1 MTTTLNNIIQILLA
15 LLLIFTPVAFGSVE
29 LWAFS
34 LMELGILAILLLGTV
49 QFLVRKNQGSPELYL
64 LRGQQSTTLMV
75 FLGLFLLFV
84 LLQILTL
91 PSGLL
96 KILSPKTY
104 AFRIELSPLSF
115 QPSALSSSST
125 QLPNDAITEGFP
137 LSFVPFATQVEFF
150 KWFTLIAFF
159 LFLLK
164 WKPLDRIK
172 GSFILIVMFVGIVES
187 LYGMV
192 EFFSAHRHILHLEAS
207 SIVSAVTGTFVNS
220 NYFAGYLLM
229 VIPLGVGYIFYREFS
244 HGGSARTWRRRLSSI
259 DGKTYFLVFGVIVM
273 TLGLL
278 FTASRM
284 GIISLLLS
292 FSLVALL
299 FRNPQRGQRF
309 SKTPVLILGLAL
321 LWAAWIGLDA
331 VISRFFD
338 VSENFEMRWEMWA
351 NTFQIIKDFPL
362 FGSGLG
368 TFTYVF
374 PPYRSIH
381 LEGIASH
388 AENDF
393 LQLVS
398 EVGVVGAGVLLVPFL
413 LLLPRAFAGIH
424 NLSFKDPKRYIGIG
438 AMVGILGL
446 MFHSIVERNIQVPA
460 NAFLFT
466 FLLAIILRIGS
477 IGRKDKMESAL

>member
-1 MTTTLNNIIQILLA
+1 MVDWLIQIVLA
-15 LLLIFTPVAFGSVE
+15 LLLVFTPIAFGSLD

-49 QFLVRKNQGSPELYL
+49 QFIMGKNQGSPELYF
-64 LRGQQSTTLMV
+64 LRSQQSVTLRI

-84 LLQILTL
+84 LLQILPL

-104 AFRIELSPLSF
+104 AFRHEFSSF
-115 QPSALSSSST
+115 SFVPSAVSLEASSLS
-125 QLPNDAITEGFP
+125 FP
-137 LSFVPFATQVEFF
+137 LSFVPFATQVELF
-150 KWFTLIAFF
+150 KWFTLIALF

-164 WKPLDRIK
+164 WKPLDRNK
-172 GSFILIVMFVGIVES
+172 GSLIFIVMLVGIVES
-187 LYGMV
+187 LYGIV
-192 EFFSAHRHILHLEAS
+192 ELFSAHRHVLHGEAS
-207 SIVSAVTGTFVNS
+207 LVYAVTGTFVNR

-229 VIPLGVGYIFYREFS
+229 VIPLAVGYIFYREFS
-244 HGGSARTWRRRLSSI
+244 HGGRALTWRRRLSSI
-259 DGKTYFLVFGVIVM
+259 DGKTYFLVFGVILM

-292 FSLVALL
+292 FSLVAFL
-299 FRNPQRGQRF
+299 FRNPQKEQRF

-321 LWAAWIGLDA
+321 LWAAWIGLDT

-338 VSENFEMRWEMWA
+338 VSENFELRWEMWT

-398 EVGVVGAGVLLVPFL
+398 EVGVIGAGMLLVPFL
-413 LLLPRAFAGIH
+413 LLLPRAFAGIR
-424 NLSFKDPKRYIGIG
+424 NLSSEHPKRYIGIG

-446 MFHSIVERNIQVPA
+446 MFHSIVERNIQIPA

-477 IGRKDKMESAL
+477 IRRKDEARSAS

>member
-1 MTTTLNNIIQILLA
+1 MFNKLIQILLA
-15 LLLIFTPVAFGSVE
+15 FLLIFTPVAFGSVE

-34 LMELGILAILLLGTV
+34 LMELGILTILLLGTV
-49 QFLVRKNQGSPELYL
+49 QFLMRKNQGSPELYS
-64 LRGQQSTTLMV
+64 LRNHQFAIPIA
-75 FLGLFLLFV
+75 FLGFFLLLV
-84 LLQILTL
+84 LLQIPPL

-96 KILSPKTY
+96 KIISPKTY
-104 AFRIELSPLSF
+104 ALRQEFSFVDIQSAIRNPQSP
-115 QPSALSSSST
+115 
-125 QLPNDAITEGFP
+125 I
-137 LSFVPFATQVEFF
+137 SFVPFATQVEFF

-172 GSFILIVMFVGIVES
+172 GSLILIVMFVGIVES

-192 EFFSAHRHILHLEAS
+192 EFFSAHRHILHLEAF
-207 SIVSAVTGTFVNS
+207 SIVSAVTGTFVNR

-244 HGGSARTWRRRLSSI
+244 HGGRTLTWRRRLSSI

-299 FRNPQRGQRF
+299 FRNPQSGQRF

-331 VISRFFD
+331 VIDRFLD
-338 VSENFEMRWEMWA
+338 VSDNFEIRWEMWA

-398 EVGVVGAGVLLVPFL
+398 EVGVIGAGVLLVPFL
-413 LLLPRAFAGIH
+413 LLLPRAFAGIR
-424 NLSFKDPKRYIGIG
+424 NLSFEDPKRYIGIG

-477 IGRKDKMESAL
+477 IGRKDKMESAS

>member
-34 LMELGILAILLLGTV
+34 LMELGILAILLVGTV
-49 QFLVRKNQGSPELYL
+49 QFLMRKNQGSPEFYF
-64 LRGQQSTTLMV
+64 LRGQQSATVMV

-104 AFRIELSPLSF
+104 AFRQEFSFVDVQSAIRIPHSP
-115 QPSALSSSST
+115 
-125 QLPNDAITEGFP
+125 I
-137 LSFVPFATQVEFF
+137 SFVPFATQVEFF

-172 GSFILIVMFVGIVES
+172 GSLILTVMFVGIVES

-192 EFFSAHRHILHLEAS
+192 EFCSAHRHILHLEAS
-207 SIVSAVTGTFVNS
+207 SIVSAVTGTFVNP

-284 GIISLLLS
+284 GIISLLFS

-299 FRNPQRGQRF
+299 FRNPQGGQRF

-338 VSENFEMRWEMWA
+338 VSENFELRWEMWA

-398 EVGVVGAGVLLVPFL
+398 EVGVIGAGVLLIPFL
-413 LLLPRAFAGIH
+413 LLLPRAFVGIR

-446 MFHSIVERNIQVPA
+446 MFHSVVERNIQVPA

-466 FLLAIILRIGS
+466 FLLAMILRIGS
-477 IGRKDKMESAL
+477 IGRKGETESAS

>member
-1 MTTTLNNIIQILLA
+1 MLNKLILILLA
-15 LLLIFTPVAFGSVE
+15 LLLIFTPVAFGSME

-49 QFLVRKNQGSPELYL
+49 QSLARKTPGSLETNAIRNPK
-64 LRGQQSTTLMV
+64 SVIPIV
-75 FLGLFLLFV
+75 FLGLFLLFI
-84 LLQILTL
+84 LLQIPPL

-104 AFRIELSPLSF
+104 AFRLELSPLSF
-115 QPSALSSSST
+115 QPSALSFANVQST
-125 QLPNDAITEGFP
+125 IRNPQSPI
-137 LSFVPFATQVEFF
+137 SFVPFATQVEFF
-150 KWFTLIAFF
+150 KWFTLICLF

-164 WKPLDRIK
+164 WRPLDTKK
-172 GSFILIVMFVGIVES
+172 GNLILIVMFVGIAES

-192 EFFSAHRHILHLEAS
+192 EFFSGHRHILHEEAPS
-207 SIVSAVTGTFVNS
+207 LVSAVTGTFVNR

-229 VIPLGVGYIFYREFS
+229 VIPSAIGYIFYREFP
-244 HGGSARTWRRRLSSI
+244 HGSPALTWRRRLASI
-259 DGKTYFLVFGVIVM
+259 DGKTYFLVFGVILM
-273 TLGLL
+273 ILGLL
-278 FTASRM
+278 FSASRM
-284 GIISLLLS
+284 GIASLLLS
-292 FSLVALL
+292 FSLVAFF
-299 FRNPQRGQRF
+299 FRDPRKRQRI

-321 LWAAWIGLDA
+321 LWAAWIGFDS

-338 VSENFEMRWEMWA
+338 VTDDFGIRWEMWG
-351 NTFQIIKDFPL
+351 NTLQIVRDFPL

-368 TFTYVF
+368 TFEYVF

-398 EVGVVGAGVLLVPFL
+398 EVGLIGAGVLLVPFL
-413 LLLPRAFAGIH
+413 FLLRRAFAGIR
-424 NLSFKDPKRYIGIG
+424 NLSFEDPKRYIAIG
-438 AMVGILGL
+438 GMVGILGL

-466 FLLAIILRIGS
+466 FLLAIILRIGFV
-477 IGRKDKMESAL
+477 GRKNEVEL